1 MTNPELLHVCNES
14 EMCHLCTDDVF
25 LDVSWTIPFTAVA
38 TSVAAIITQFFLGHR
53 YVLLRWPLGFPDQYY
68 F

>member
-1 MTNPELLHVCNES
+1 MFVTKVTCAIFTL
-14 EMCHLCTDDVF
+14 MMFF

-53 YVLLRWPLGFPDQYY
+53 YVLLCWPLWIPDEYHL
-68 F
+68 